1 MAAKCSLRR
10 LGGISLA
17 CLGTDADELLLAA
30 AGGRGLAAMET
41 RGAGSVDSAGTVCP
55 AGAGT
60 RAGAVDWHSGVA
72 ATDELL
78 QAGAGGR
85 GLAAMKKVGAGS
97 VNSAGTVMWC
107 KDGWHSG

>member
-1 MAAKCSLRR
+1 MATRCSLRR

-60 RAGAVDWHSGVA
+60 RAGVVGWHSGVA
-72 ATDELL
+72 ATDGLL
-78 QAGAGGR
+78 QAAAG
-85 GLAAMKKVGAGS
+85 VT
-97 VNSAGTVMWC
+97 VNGPSNC
-107 KDGWHSG
+107 P